1 MGANKPIEEFK
12 VGEMLLSRSEYDL
25 CGEIQAKEVE
35 EVFVRVGH
43 VLHLHVAGQI
53 IKTTP
58 EHPFYARDKG
68 WIKAFELQVSD
79 LLAGHDGQWVA
90 VEDLCDTGEVETV
103 YNLRVQ
109 DFHTYFVGSEE
120 WGFVFDNCTGR
131 VLGMIF

>member
-1 MGANKPIEEFK
+1 LLRCGHSPAQEGYRPIEEFK

-35 EVFVRVGH
+35 EVFVRIGR

-68 WIKAFELQVSD
+68 WIAAAQLQVGD
-79 LLAGHDGQWVA
+79 LLLSHDGQRVT
-90 VEDLCDTGEVETV
+90 VVDLLDTGEFETM
-103 YNLRVQ
+103 YNLQEASSIHLRRGIRLGPQ
-109 DFHTYFVGSEE
+109 R
-120 WGFVFDNCTGR
+120 TGA
-131 VLGMIF
+131 